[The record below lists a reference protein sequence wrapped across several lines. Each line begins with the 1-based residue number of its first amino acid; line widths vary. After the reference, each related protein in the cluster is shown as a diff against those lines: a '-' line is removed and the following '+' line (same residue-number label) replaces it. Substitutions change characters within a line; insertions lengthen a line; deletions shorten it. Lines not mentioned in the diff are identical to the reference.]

1 MGTIIKDYGFVVTHE
16 EMKHWGAS
24 GSSRFG
30 RIDAIADA
38 AVAIAK
44 AEAARIHRMEFE
56 KERRRVYH
64 ETYLAPTA
72 QNVAPP
78 PRVYTMN
85 VTKFRR
91 KAIAYALLRRSMR
104 FLAFYSVSFPK
115 GMPDDVGFRI
125 WNKVLTRLRKDFGL
139 KSYLWVMERQKNGTL
154 HYHMLTNDFM
164 NVTEVNRITA
174 VAIENEVHA
183 GHCNWGKS
191 SFEKYNGVDVEP
203 VVKNRFALRPVSR
216 HTIIL
221 RVVRY
226 LSKYMSKDIRSESH
240 RVWHCSRLV
249 SALCTAAAVDECDM
263 REIVEEADAAGRP
276 VKIIQSS
283 FATVI
288 ITAVI
293 DSVAFRDTIIR
304 INDEIYNYFE
314 QHNLF

>member
-30 RIDAIADA
+30 RIDTIADA

-56 KERRRVYH
+56 KERRRVYRQ
-64 ETYLAPTA
+64 TYLAPTG
-72 QNVAPP
+72 QNVTAP

-85 VTKFRR
+85 VSKFRR

-115 GMPDDVGFRI
+115 GMSDDVGFRI

-139 KSYLWVMERQKNGTL
+139 KSYLWVMERQQNGTL

-174 VAIENEVHA
+174 VAIENEVRA
-183 GHCNWGKS
+183 GHCCWGKS

-216 HTIIL
+216 HVIIL

-226 LSKYMSKDIRSESH
+226 LSKYMSKDVRSESH

-263 REIVEEADAAGRP
+263 REIVEEADAARRP

-283 FATVI
+283 FATVV

-304 INDEIYNYFE
+304 INDGIYNFFE
-314 QHNLF
+314 KHNLF